1 MRIGELLVESKKL
14 TVQQLNSGL
23 DYAKT
28 KALPIGRT
36 LKMLRYL
43 TEEELQSALKAQS
56 SIRDGMKPATAVEA
70 LTEAFKSQIPFEK
83 ALVKVTGEYTKPK
96 GPAPE
101 VLSAK
106 NMDNDLAAPTRQF
119 IQGTP
124 DQLLRRG
131 DEFLMDDQVDEAER
145 YYTAA
150 RQKLEI
156 EHGLGNIAAA
166 PAFLKIAN
174 MHLLRENF
182 TEAEKYYL
190 LLLSM
195 HQKVYGTESMEV
207 AECYIHLADM
217 YEASQYFVRAEEFFL
232 QAAAIRER
240 NLPSALGDYLANIK
254 KLILLSRK
262 FTDRRQP
269 RKLGQILI
277 EAGYINDEQLQELL
291 RKAKQ
296 SRMPLG
302 TILKN
307 DGMISH
313 DLLQSVLEAQLLMKE
328 GVLPECVTIT
338 TLKVAALQRVTLKQF
353 LETSGLLIEQDQV
366 GSLEL
371 ANQLEELLLKEKE
384 FGAEHP
390 TVANMAVTLAESYAA
405 RDDRIQAEFLYNRAM
420 SIYKKCGDQVDKIQ
434 VASASIKFAS
444 MLNVSGRSFEAQPIL
459 LEALDA
465 LGRAGASESEQTVR
479 CLQQLGELEFA
490 QDNMPAAS
498 NFFRS
503 SVALAEKL
511 NLKERI
517 DLIQRAIVCYQAL
530 DQTHVVMELYEKLI
544 SAAKHQLGPT
554 EVELA
559 DLMVEVGDFY
569 ASVSEKGMAQGQY
582 ECALQI
588 YQVSHGTDPAVI
600 DSTRK
605 KLVEA
610 CENVVRN

>member
-14 TVQQLNSGL
+14 SVQQLNTGL

-43 TEEELQSALKAQS
+43 TEEELQSALKAQNG
-56 SIRDGMKPATAVEA
+56 IRGGMAPATVVEA
-70 LTEAFKSQIPFEK
+70 LTEAFKSQIPFDK
-83 ALVKVTGEYTKPK
+83 ALVKVTGQFAKP
-96 GPAPE
+96 GPTPD
-101 VLSAK
+101 VLSAM
-106 NMDNDLAAPTRQF
+106 NMDSDIAAPARQF

-124 DQLLRRG
+124 EQLLKRG
-131 DEFLMDDQVDEAER
+131 DEFLMEDKCEEAER

-156 EHGLGNIAAA
+156 EHGIANIAAA

-195 HQKVYGTESMEV
+195 NQKIYGTEHMEV
-207 AECYIHLADM
+207 AACYVHLGDM

-240 NLPSALGDYLANIK
+240 NLPSSLGDYLANIK

-262 FTDRRQP
+262 FTDRRMP

-277 EAGYINDEQLQELL
+277 EAGYITDEQLQELL
-291 RKAKQ
+291 KKAKQ

-328 GVLPECVTIT
+328 GVLPECVAIT
-338 TLKVAALQRVTLKQF
+338 TLKVAALQKVTLKQF
-353 LETSGLLIEQDQV
+353 LETSGLLIEQDQS

-371 ANQLEELLLKEKE
+371 ANQLEELLIKEKE

-390 TVANMAVTLAESYAA
+390 TVAQMAVTLADSYAA

-420 SIYKKCGDQVDKIQ
+420 AIYKKCGDQVDKIQ
-434 VASASIKFAS
+434 VASASIRFAS
-444 MLNVSGRSFEAQPIL
+444 MLNVAGRSFEAQPLL

-479 CLQQLGELEFA
+479 CLQQLGELEYC

-503 SVALAEKL
+503 AVALAEKL
-511 NLKERI
+511 NVKERI
-517 DLIQRAIVCYQAL
+517 DLIQRAISCYQAL
-530 DQTHVVMELYEKLI
+530 DQINIVMEMYEKLI
-544 SAAKHQLGPT
+544 SAAKHQLGPR
-554 EVELA
+554 EPELA
-559 DLMVEVGDFY
+559 DLMSEVGDFY
-569 ASVSEKGMAQGQY
+569 VSVSEKGMAQTQY
-582 ECALQI
+582 ENALQI
-588 YQVSHGTDPAVI
+588 YQVSLGTDPAVI
-600 DSTRK
+600 ESTRK
-605 KLVEA
+605 KLVA
-610 CENVVRN
+610 VCENAVRN